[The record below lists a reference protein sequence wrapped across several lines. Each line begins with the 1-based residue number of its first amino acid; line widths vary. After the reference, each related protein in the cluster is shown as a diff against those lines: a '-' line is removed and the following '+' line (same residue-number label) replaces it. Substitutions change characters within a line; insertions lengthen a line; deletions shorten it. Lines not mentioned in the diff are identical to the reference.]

1 MSNAWKRGRVGTDWR
16 NLYLSTRDGLK
27 RLCWLGLLPFRLV
40 AAVWGLAIA
49 VGVGI
54 IRFSVNLCA
63 AMLGLTFV
71 LFVGY
76 CMARALLYPLFSTP

>member
-1 MSNAWKRGRVGTDWR
+1 MNHSRRTGKIDTDWR
-16 NLYLSTRDGLK
+16 LIYVSIRDALE
-27 RLCWLGLLPFRLV
+27 RLLWLILLPFRLV
-40 AAVWGLAIA
+40 AAVWRLAVA

-54 IRFSVNLCA
+54 IRFSVNFCV

-76 CMARALLYPLFSTP
+76 CLARALLYPLF